1 MLYSIKQFTDK
12 ARLIFGDQS
21 NDIPETFLIQSLN
34 WAFNE
39 LPSIPKLNKLFTAH
53 YTANLRRGSYR
64 WKINKEFRSI
74 NEIFF
79 MRFYTSK
86 GGEPCPLK
94 VCNLTNEEFYSRNGL
109 VERKQPGQP
118 CSYTIEYEGDDVYV
132 VFDRP
137 LGVPVMIDYKVA
149 GYPRPVESVDEKRE
163 ISAIAENL
171 ILTLMRKIWY
181 EEADDFAFS
190 QNVELYLDNK
200 LIQEAVFQLN
210 KRMKNEMPR
219 ILGGI

>member
-1 MLYSIKQFTDK
+1 MIYKISDFFSK
-12 ARLIFGDQS
+12 ARSIFGDTTA
-21 NDIPETFLIQSLN
+21 DIPEDFLINTIN
-34 WAFNE
+34 WSFNE

-64 WKINKEFRSI
+64 WKINKDFRSI

-79 MRFYTSK
+79 MRFYTSE

-94 VCNLTNEEFYSRNGL
+94 VCNLQNDEFYSRNGL
-109 VERKQPGQP
+109 VERKQPGKP
-118 CSYTIEYEGDDVYV
+118 CSYTIEFEGDDVYI

-137 LGVPVMIDYKVA
+137 LSIPVIVDYKVA
-149 GYPRPVESVDEKRE
+149 GYPMPVTNVDEKRE

-171 ILTLMRKIWY
+171 IITLMRKIWY

-190 QNVELYLDNK
+190 GAIEQYLDNK
-200 LIQEAVFQLN
+200 LIQEAIFQLN
-210 KRMKNEMPR
+210 KRLKSEMPR
-219 ILGGI
+219 VLGGV

>member
-1 MLYSIKQFTDK
+1 MIYVIKDFFK
-12 ARLIFGDQS
+12 KFRVVAGDSS
-21 NDIPETFLIQSLN
+21 NDVPTEFLMSAIN

-64 WKINKEFRSI
+64 WKINKDFRSI

-86 GGEPCPLK
+86 GGEPCPIK

-118 CSYTIEYEGDDVYV
+118 CSYTIEYEGDDAYV

-210 KRMKNEMPR
+210 KRLKSEMPR
-219 ILGGI
+219 VLGGC

>member
-1 MLYSIKQFTDK
+1 MIYKIEDFCTK
-12 ARLIFGDQS
+12 ARSIFGDTTA
-21 NDIPETFLIQSLN
+21 DVPVEFMLN
-34 WAFNE
+34 SINWCFNE

-64 WKINKEFRSI
+64 WKINKDFRSI

-86 GGEPCPLK
+86 GGEPCPVK
-94 VCNLTNEEFYSRNGL
+94 VCNLSNEEFYAKNGL
-109 VERKQPGQP
+109 IEMKQPGQP
-118 CSYTIEYEGDDVYV
+118 CSYTIEYEGDDTYL

-137 LGVPVMIDYKVA
+137 LGVPMIVDYKVA
-149 GYPRPVESVDEKRE
+149 GYPKPVESTEEKRE

-171 ILTLMRKIWY
+171 IFSLMRKVWY
-181 EEADDFAFS
+181 EEADDFAFAGAIE
-190 QNVELYLDNK
+190 QYMDNK
-200 LIQEAVFQLN
+200 TIQEAVFQLN

>member
-64 WKINKEFRSI
+64 WKINKDFRSI

-86 GGEPCPLK
+86 GGEPCPIK
-94 VCNLTNEEFYSRNGL
+94 VCNLTNEEFYSKNGL

-137 LGVPVMIDYKVA
+137 LGVPVVIDYKVA

-190 QNVELYLDNK
+190 GAIETYLDNK